1 MSSLAITVSYSAG
14 SLVIEGPGTPQVI
27 QISTPGTPGVVQLG
41 TLSAAVNQQIT
52 QAVASTTASAT
63 TATAAAST
71 ATTEAG
77 VATAAAGTA
86 TAQAAIAAEEAEA
99 AAASA
104 TASAN
109 AYSAISAGAATSYVG
124 PYTGNEVF
132 SFSAGGALYS
142 NPLQL
147 VAQWTLSGYQGYAP
161 SGTGAVSAPINTKL
175 ARNWIDYADY
185 NTFANAV
192 TRAAAT
198 GQPIILPASA
208 LTLNLTSD
216 FIIPAGVQL
225 RGIPGSTSLTVTGN
239 FSLRA
244 GGSNVRLSGM
254 SINGG
259 AYGFHANGQAN
270 VTLED
275 VIFTGSS
282 NHTIY
287 LNGAGAKLRRIEV
300 HNAGASSCVIDG
312 ATNVNIDDF
321 LVDNGAN
328 FGIWGINASNS
339 VRLDNV
345 RCTTQNGLELIGQ
358 RYNCYQW
365 QLTNILAMHCGDN
378 GISITGYD
386 NTLNNIEAY
395 YNHFHGVCLY
405 GLRNSL
411 GSHRCDNNGQVNAT
425 MPGSGIYAGV
435 SVTPAFAGA
444 GRENAIGNGR
454 ANDTQGV
461 PTQSYGYLL
470 GGNAYVTWTSGGAV
484 TNANLIRQF
493 GNNVYSTP
501 SPGTCGSTPPTWT
514 INSSGAPIT
523 QSDGNLNW
531 TFVYSNTSIISRL
544 YQPWTASTVVAATD
558 PYRVNANKLY
568 VATSAGTSG
577 TTAPTWILDGN
588 GNPLS
593 QSDGGLTWTFVTE
606 FPGNLDAFDNTVSN
620 VGGFGNA
627 SGLFKD
633 GTAGNKNHVDVPG
646 LKQIGHPLRNLWASW
661 LVGSGTPNGN
671 NAAQPGSFKS
681 RLDVSDPGISFW
693 VKQSGANTNTGW
705 LQGASVQVGTTA
717 SRPNYSASYG
727 SGANGITYTNTTLGH
742 LETFINPNWVNAG
755 TGATE

>member
-1 MSSLAITVSYSAG
+1 MSTLEITVTYSVASVEVSGG
-14 SLVIEGPGTPQVI
+14 SGSTLQITQPPQT
-27 QISTPGTPGVVQLG
+27 QILQLG
-41 TLSAAVNQQIT
+41 SISGAANQQIT
-52 QAVASTTASAT
+52 QAVASTTASAE

-71 ATTEAG
+71 ATAEAG
-77 VATAAAGTA
+77 VATSAAGTA
-86 TAQAAIAAEEAEA
+86 TAQATIATEEAGA

-104 TASAN
+104 AASAN
-109 AYSAISAGAATSYVG
+109 AYSAIANGTAASAGTLTGAETVPLSRGTGLIQTALNTWATWALQTF
-124 PYTGNEVF
+124 TGFV
-132 SFSAGGALYS
+132 
-142 NPLQL
+142 Q
-147 VAQWTLSGYQGYAP
+147 
-161 SGTGAVSAPINTKL
+161 SGTGAIASSIVAKL
-175 ARNWIDYADY
+175 SRNWIDYADY
-185 NTFANAV
+185 NTLANGVA
-192 TRAAAT
+192 RAATT
-198 GQPIILPASA
+198 GQPLLLPASA

-225 RGIPGSTSLTVTGN
+225 RGVPGSTSLTISGN

-254 SINGG
+254 AISGG
-259 AYGFHANGQAN
+259 AYGFHANGQPN

-275 VIFTGSS
+275 MIFTGSS
-282 NHTIY
+282 NHTVY

-321 LVDNGAN
+321 LVDNSAN
-328 FGIWGINASNS
+328 FGIWGINAANG
-339 VRLDNV
+339 VRLNNV
-345 RCTTQNGLELIGQ
+345 RCTTTNGLELIGQ

-365 QLTNILAMHCGDN
+365 QLSNILAMHCGDN

-386 NTLNNIEAY
+386 NTLDNIEAH

-411 GSHRCDNNGQVNAT
+411 GAHRCDNNGQVNAAT
-425 MPGSGIYAGV
+425 PGSGQYAGV
-435 SVTPAFAGA
+435 SFTPAFGGP
-444 GRENAIGNGR
+444 GRENAAGSGR

-470 GGNAYVTWTSGGAV
+470 GGNAYVTWTSGGAI

-501 SPGTCGSTPPTWT
+501 SPGTCGTTAPTWT
-514 INSSGAPIT
+514 VNSSGVPIT

-531 TFVYSNTSIISRL
+531 TFVYSNTSVIARL
-544 YQPWTASTVVAATD
+544 YQPWAASIAVSATD
-558 PYRVNANKLY
+558 LYRVNANKLY
-568 VATSAGTSG
+568 VATAAGTSG

-593 QSDGGLTWTFVTE
+593 QSDGSLTWTFVTE
-606 FPGNLDAFDNTVSN
+606 FPSNLDAFDNTISN
-620 VGGFGNA
+620 VGGFGNMV
-627 SGLFKD
+627 GVFKD
-633 GTAGNKNHVDVPG
+633 GTAGNKNHIDVPG

-671 NAAQPGSFKS
+671 NTAQPGSFKS
-681 RLDVSDPGISFW
+681 RLDVSDPGIAFW
-693 VKQSGANTNTGW
+693 TKQSGANTNTGW

-717 SRPNYSASYG
+717 ARPNYSASYG
-727 SGANGITYTNTTLGH
+727 SGANGIAYTNTTLGH